1 MAQDDQILSK
11 LSEIQVSLARVE
23 THSEASIKSHED
35 HEKRLR
41 TLESRKGLWNVLSG
55 IVGAATLYLISL
67 FKEH

>member
-1 MAQDDQILSK
+1 MAQEDQILSK
-11 LSEIQVSLARVE
+11 LSEIQVSLARLE
-23 THSEASIKSHED
+23 THSESTLKDQED